1 MFGITSTGLSK
12 DIENAISTFTK
23 TVAKLEEVV
32 DKAHQEKLAKQEEIK
47 TLQTECNALD
57 DAANKATN
65 LASKI
70 KNLIS

>member
-1 MFGITSTGLSK
+1 MFGITSAGLSK

-32 DKAHQEKLAKQEEIK
+32 DKAHQEKLAKQEKIK

>member
-1 MFGITSTGLSK
+1 MFGTTSAGLSK

>member
-23 TVAKLEEVV
+23 TITKLEEVV

>member
-1 MFGITSTGLSK
+1 MFGITSAGLSK

>member
-1 MFGITSTGLSK
+1 MFGITSAGLSK

-23 TVAKLEEVV
+23 TVTKLEEVV

>member
-1 MFGITSTGLSK
+1 MFGITSAGLSK
-12 DIENAISTFTK
+12 DIENAIATFTK
-23 TVAKLEEVV
+23 TVVKLEEVV
-32 DKAHQEKLAKQEEIK
+32 NKAHQEKQAKEVEIANLK
-47 TLQTECNALD
+47 IECDALD